1 MKKIYKYILLFLINI
16 NIFSNEY
23 IDYQDIL
30 LGSIGNIKTVLK
42 GEKIEDISIKIIT
55 ILKDENSNSDMLL
68 FQMIDNNTFVSEGMS
83 GSPVYINNK
92 LIGSVAYALKDNRK
106 YGLIKPVNYF
116 EKYPQKELSTEV
128 LPGTSI
134 AISPTRGDIFL
145 DNIGTLTYVD
155 KLNNVYIYS
164 HGLNEIGDIKY
175 YLNKAHIDFVYNDI
189 NNSFKIGHSTKT
201 IGEISSDTKIGFKGK
216 INNNISE
223 YKFLINLVE
232 KDSENKKKIQY
243 NIIKNENTL
252 RKYLEESLS
261 VALQK
266 NVRKKEYKT
275 VKYKYKIFNKNGYKI
290 FEESNILIA
299 ENGIINGLAN
309 TLSNSILNVVDNKFK
324 YIDFDKI
331 EINIDFYDESKIMYL
346 NEINLDKKIFVL
358 GEKINIKL
366 GYLIH
371 QVGNVEKIIEFEI
384 PNNIKI
390 GKLTLEALVNEGKNN
405 EQAKNIVEY
414 LYNLENN
421 IQNNELLIQLK
432 NEEGEVIFMK
442 KYNFDY
448 YIISNNNYSKD
459 IIIDSFEAS
468 TSN

>member
-1 MKKIYKYILLFLINI
+1 MKKLYKYILLFLINI
-16 NIFSNEY
+16 TIFSNEY
-23 IDYQDIL
+23 INYENII

-42 GEKIEDISIKIIT
+42 DEKIEDISIKIISR
-55 ILKDENSNSDMLL
+55 IKDENSNDNMLL
-68 FQMIDNNTFVSEGMS
+68 FQMIDNNIFVAEGMS
-83 GSPVYINNK
+83 GAPVYINNK
-92 LIGSVAYALKDNRK
+92 LIGSVAYALKDDRR

-116 EKYPQKELSTEV
+116 DDYPQKELSSEI

-134 AISPTRGDIFL
+134 SISPTRGDIFL
-145 DNIGTLTYVD
+145 DNIGTITYVD

-164 HGLNEIGDIKY
+164 HGLNETGNIKY
-175 YLNKAHIDFVYNDI
+175 YLNKSNIDFIYNDI
-189 NNSFKIGHSTKT
+189 NNSFKIGHSIKT
-201 IGEISSDTKIGFKGK
+201 IGEITRDTKIGFKGK
-216 INNNISE
+216 IKQELSE
-223 YKFLINLVE
+223 YKFLINLNE
-232 KDSENKKKIQY
+232 KDGENKRKIQY

-252 RKYLEESLS
+252 KKYLEESLL

-266 NVRKKEYKT
+266 NVEKREYKT
-275 VKYKYKIFNKNGYKI
+275 VKYRYKIFNKNGYKI
-290 FEESNILIA
+290 FEENNILIA
-299 ENGIINGLAN
+299 ENGIINGLSN

-331 EINIDFYDESKIMYL
+331 EINIDFYDDSKIMYL
-346 NEINLDKKIFVL
+346 NEIKLDKEIFVL

-371 QVGNVEKIIEFEI
+371 QVGNVEKVIEFEI

-421 IQNNELLIQLK
+421 IQNNQLLIQLK
-432 NEEGEVIFMK
+432 NESGEVVFMK
-442 KYNFDY
+442 KYSFDY
-448 YIISNNNYSKD
+448 YIISNNSYSKR